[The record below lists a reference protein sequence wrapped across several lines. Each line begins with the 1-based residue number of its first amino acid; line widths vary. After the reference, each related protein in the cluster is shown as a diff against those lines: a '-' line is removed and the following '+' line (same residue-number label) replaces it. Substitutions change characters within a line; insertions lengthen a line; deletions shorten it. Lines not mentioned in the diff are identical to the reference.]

1 MLDKLNNLEEILDQL
16 VEFTGK
22 LFEIKIDGNLQ
33 IPAFSLIENDFRGNP
48 RNTILINDR
57 LIPMNNKS
65 ILAHILAHEYGHHI
79 YEHVKINP
87 SYLSAKQLEHIENEA
102 DFHALMFIEKYNY
115 NKDEIIKFI
124 ADTSVN
130 KEISRTRIDILCGNI
145 GIIEDKVDILSY

>member
-145 GIIEDKVDILSY
+145 GIIEEKIDILGY

>member
-22 LFEIKIDGNLQ
+22 LFEIKIDENLQ
-33 IPAFSLIENDFRGNP
+33 IPAMSLIETDFRGNP

-65 ILAHILAHEYGHHI
+65 ILAHILSHEYGHHI

-87 SYLSAKQLEHIENEA
+87 THLNPQQLEHIENEA
-102 DFHALMFIEKYNY
+102 DFYALMFIEKYNY
-115 NKDEIIKFI
+115 NKDEIIRFI

-130 KEISRTRIDILCGNI
+130 KDISRTRIDILCGNI
-145 GIIEDKVDILSY
+145 SIIEDKVDILTY

>member
-22 LFEIKIDGNLQ
+22 LFEIKIDENLQ
-33 IPAFSLIENDFRGNP
+33 IPAMSLIETDFRGNP

-65 ILAHILAHEYGHHI
+65 ILAHILSHEYGHHI

-87 SYLSAKQLEHIENEA
+87 THLNPQQLEHIENEA
-102 DFHALMFIEKYNY
+102 DFYALMFIEKHNY
-115 NKDEIIKFI
+115 NKDEIIRFI

-130 KEISRTRIDILCGNI
+130 KDISRTRIDILCGNI
-145 GIIEDKVDILSY
+145 SIIEDKVDILTC

>member
-1 MLDKLNNLEEILDQL
+1 MLDKLNNLEEILEQL

-22 LFEIKIDGNLQ
+22 LFEVKIDSNLQ
-33 IPAFSLIENDFRGNP
+33 IPAYSLIDTDFRGTP

-65 ILAHILAHEYGHHI
+65 ILAHILSHEYGHHI

-87 SYLSAKQLEHIENEA
+87 THLNPQQLEHIENEA

-115 NKDEIIKFI
+115 NKDEIIRFI

-130 KEISRTRIDILCGNI
+130 KDISRSRIDILCGNI
-145 GIIEDKVDILSY
+145 SIIEDKVDILSY

>member
-22 LFEIKIDGNLQ
+22 LFEIKIDENLQ

-79 YEHVKINP
+79 YEHIKINP
-87 SYLSAKQLEHIENEA
+87 NHLNSKQLEHIENEA
-102 DFHALMFIEKYNY
+102 DFYALMFIEKYNY
-115 NKDEIIKFI
+115 DKDEIIKFI
-124 ADTSVN
+124 VDTSIN
-130 KEISRTRIDILCGNI
+130 KEISKTRIDILCGNI
-145 GIIEDKVDILSY
+145 SIIEDNINILSY

>member
-1 MLDKLNNLEEILDQL
+1 MLDKLNNLEEILEQL

-22 LFEIKIDGNLQ
+22 LFEIKIDSNLQ
-33 IPAFSLIENDFRGNP
+33 IPAFSLIDIDFRGNP

-65 ILAHILAHEYGHHI
+65 ILAHILSHEYGHHI

-87 SYLSAKQLEHIENEA
+87 GCLNPSQLEHIENEA

-124 ADTSVN
+124 VDTSVN
-130 KEISRTRIDILCGNI
+130 KDISKSRIDILCGNI
-145 GIIEDKVDILSY
+145 SIIEDKVNILNY

>member
-1 MLDKLNNLEEILDQL
+1 MLDKLNNLEEILDEL

-22 LFEIKIDGNLQ
+22 LFEIKIDSNLKFQ
-33 IPAFSLIENDFRGNP
+33 HFSLIDIDFRGNP

-87 SYLSAKQLEHIENEA
+87 AFLNPPQLEHIENEA
-102 DFHALMFIEKYNY
+102 DFYALMFIEKYNY

-124 ADTSVN
+124 ADTSIN
-130 KEISRTRIDILCGNI
+130 KNI
-145 GIIEDKVDILSY
+145 YQDHE

>member
-22 LFEIKIDGNLQ
+22 LFEIKIDSNLQ
-33 IPAFSLIENDFRGNP
+33 IPAFSLIDIDFRGNP

-87 SYLSAKQLEHIENEA
+87 AFLNSSQLEHIENEA

-115 NKDEIIKFI
+115 NKDEIIRFI
-124 ADTSVN
+124 ADTSIN
-130 KEISRTRIDILCGNI
+130 KDISKTRIDILCGNI
-145 GIIEDKVDILSY
+145 SIIEDKVDILSY

>member
-1 MLDKLNNLEEILDQL
+1 MLDKLNNLEEILDEL

-22 LFEIKIDGNLQ
+22 LFEIKIDSNLQ
-33 IPAFSLIENDFRGNP
+33 IPAFSLIDIDFRGNP

-87 SYLSAKQLEHIENEA
+87 AFLNPPQLEHIENEA

-124 ADTSVN
+124 ADTSIN
-130 KEISRTRIDILCGNI
+130 KEISRSRIDILCGNI
-145 GIIEDKVDILSY
+145 SIIEDNINILS

>member
-22 LFEIKIDGNLQ
+22 LFEIKIDSNLQ
-33 IPAFSLIENDFRGNP
+33 IPAFSLIDIDFRGNP

-87 SYLSAKQLEHIENEA
+87 EFLNPPQLEHIENEA
-102 DFHALMFIEKYNY
+102 DFYALMFIEKYNY

-124 ADTSVN
+124 ADTSIN
-130 KEISRTRIDILCGNI
+130 KEISRSRIDILCGNI
-145 GIIEDKVDILSY
+145 SIIEDNINILN

>member
-145 GIIEDKVDILSY
+145 SIIEDKVDILSY

>member
-22 LFEIKIDGNLQ
+22 LFEIKIDENLQ
-33 IPAFSLIENDFRGNP
+33 IPAMSLIETDFRGNP

-65 ILAHILAHEYGHHI
+65 ILAHILSHEYGHHI

-87 SYLSAKQLEHIENEA
+87 THLNPQQLEHIENEA

-115 NKDEIIKFI
+115 NKDEIIRFI

-130 KEISRTRIDILCGNI
+130 KDISKTRIDILCGNI
-145 GIIEDKVDILSY
+145 SIIEDKVDILRY

>member
-22 LFEIKIDGNLQ
+22 LFEIKIDSNLQ

-79 YEHVKINP
+79 YEHIKINP

-115 NKDEIIKFI
+115 KKNEIIKFI
-124 ADTSVN
+124 VDTSIN
-130 KEISRTRIDILCGNI
+130 KEISKTRIDILCGNI
-145 GIIEDKVDILSY
+145 SIIEENIDILGY

>member
-1 MLDKLNNLEEILDQL
+1 MLDKINNLEEILDQL

-22 LFEIKIDGNLQ
+22 LFEIKIDSNLQ
-33 IPAFSLIENDFRGNP
+33 IPAFSLIDIDFRGNP

-87 SYLSAKQLEHIENEA
+87 AFLNPQQLEHIENEA

-124 ADTSVN
+124 ADTSIN
-130 KEISRTRIDILCGNI
+130 KEISRSRIDILCGNI
-145 GIIEDKVDILSY
+145 SIIEDKIDILS

>member
-1 MLDKLNNLEEILDQL
+1 MLDKLNNLEEIIDQL

-22 LFEIKIDGNLQ
+22 LFEIKIDSNLQ
-33 IPAFSLIENDFRGNP
+33 IPAFSLIDIDFRGNP

-87 SYLSAKQLEHIENEA
+87 AFLNPPQLEHIENEA

-124 ADTSVN
+124 ADTSIN
-130 KEISRTRIDILCGNI
+130 KEISRSRIDILCGNI
-145 GIIEDKVDILSY
+145 SIIEDKIDILS

>member
-22 LFEIKIDGNLQ
+22 LFEIKIDSNLQ
-33 IPAFSLIENDFRGNP
+33 IPAFSLIDIDFRGNP

-87 SYLSAKQLEHIENEA
+87 AFLNPPQLEHIENEA
-102 DFHALMFIEKYNY
+102 DFYALMFIEKYNY

-124 ADTSVN
+124 ADTSIN
-130 KEISRTRIDILCGNI
+130 KEISRSRIDILCGNI
-145 GIIEDKVDILSY
+145 SIIEDNINILS

>member
-22 LFEIKIDGNLQ
+22 LFEIKIDENLQ

-87 SYLSAKQLEHIENEA
+87 SYLNPQQLEHIENEA

-115 NKDEIIKFI
+115 DKDEIIKFI
-124 ADTSVN
+124 SNTSVN
-130 KEISRTRIDILCGNI
+130 REIAKTRIDILCGNI
-145 GIIEDKVDILSY
+145 DIIENNIDILSY

>member
-1 MLDKLNNLEEILDQL
+1 MLDKLHNLEDVLDEL
-16 VEFTGK
+16 VEFSNK
-22 LFEIKIDGNLQ
+22 LFEVKIDNNLV

-48 RNTILINDR
+48 RNVILINDR

-79 YEHVKINP
+79 YEHIKINP

-115 NKDEIIKFI
+115 DKDEIIKFI

-130 KEISRTRIDILCGNI
+130 KEIARTRIDILCGNI
-145 GIIEDKVDILSY
+145 GIIEKNIDILGY